1 MTATDKAEANHIF
14 NRVRI
19 YDALID
25 AANEAGEYAEAERL
39 EKTQDELRAE
49 LRKRIF

>member
-1 MTATDKAEANHIF
+1 MTTTDKAIANHLH

-25 AANEAGEYAEAERL
+25 AANEAGEYTEAERL
-39 EKTQDELRAE
+39 EKTQDQIRAE
-49 LRKRIF
+49 LRRLIF